1 MGSATAGDE
10 PPWWTPQW
18 QALADGAVDH
28 DADSVP
34 SATSVTSDALDALGT
49 SEAIL
54 TVWPRLTDE
63 QRDTVR
69 RRVKSEGVLV
79 EGELFVCLAVA
90 MPESS
95 WEPANPFIANLF
107 GPSWTRGLTMSA
119 DAVRSLV
126 HDPWSL
132 PGPWLEPI
140 VEDRWSVV
148 MDSALWS
155 PMVTDVV
162 HDAIV
167 TDRITLDE
175 ATALH
180 AQTCRDIDCVILDLR
195 PDSPWERAGRHLA
208 ASSPFLRRL
217 AVQHPGCPLEDRVA
231 MLDDDSAEVARAA
244 VLLPAPAEFDQA
256 LLAHTRF
263 VLRKELGRLPD
274 RALSALGNADAAGWE
289 RMAQWCR
296 PTVSSRYRDA
306 FMGHEAWKVRAAY
319 VKAHHGDEPTAAL
332 AAADEHPRV
341 RAALASHTADTA
353 VLSRLAHDD
362 DARVRNAAARR
373 VVSQM
378 ARR

>member
-1 MGSATAGDE
+1 VPAGDE

-18 QALADGAVDH
+18 QALADSAGDH

-34 SATSVTSDALDALGT
+34 RATPVTPDALDALST
-49 SEAIL
+49 SKAIL

-69 RRVKSEGVLV
+69 RRVRSEGVLV
-79 EGELFVCLAVA
+79 AGELFVCLAVA
-90 MPESS
+90 MPETS
-95 WEPANPFIANLF
+95 WEPANPHIANLF
-107 GPSWTRGLTMSA
+107 GPSWTRGLTMSV
-119 DAVRSLV
+119 DAVRTLV
-126 HDPWSL
+126 RNPWSL

-140 VEDRWSVV
+140 VEGRWSFVV
-148 MDSALWS
+148 ESPLWE

-162 HDAIV
+162 HDAVV

-180 AQTCRDIDCVILDLR
+180 TRTCRDSDCVILDLR

-244 VLLPAPAEFDQA
+244 VLLPAPAEFDHA

-274 RALSALGNADAAGWE
+274 RALSALGNADVVGWE
-289 RMAQWCR
+289 RMAKWCR
-296 PTVSSRYRDA
+296 PSVSSRYRDA

-332 AAADEHPRV
+332 AAADENPRV

-362 DARVRNAAARR
+362 DARVRSAAARR
-373 VVSQM
+373 VVSHMTQ
-378 ARR
+378 A

>member
-1 MGSATAGDE
+1 MGSAHASDE

-18 QALADGAVDH
+18 QALADGAGDH
-28 DADSVP
+28 DADSAP
-34 SATSVTSDALDALGT
+34 SATSVAPDVLDALGT
-49 SEAIL
+49 SEAFL
-54 TVWPRLTDE
+54 SVWPRLTRE
-63 QRDTVR
+63 QRDVVR
-69 RRVKSEGVLV
+69 RRVKAEDVLV
-79 EGELFVCLAVA
+79 SGELFACLAVS
-90 MPESS
+90 MPDES
-95 WEPANPFIANLF
+95 WEPSNIYISNLF
-107 GPSWTRGLTMSA
+107 GPSWTRGLTMSV

-126 HDPWSL
+126 HNPWSL

-140 VEDRWSVV
+140 VEDRWSFVV
-148 MDSALWS
+148 ESALWE

-180 AQTCRDIDCVILDLR
+180 TQTCRDVDCVILDLR

-244 VLLPAPAEFDQA
+244 VLLPAPAEFDHA
-256 LLAHTRF
+256 LLAHKRF
-263 VLRKELGRLPD
+263 VLRKELARSPD
-274 RALSALGNADAAGWE
+274 RALAALDDADSAGWE
-289 RMAQWCR
+289 RMAKWCR
-296 PTVSSRYRDA
+296 PSVSSRYRDA
-306 FMGHEAWKVRAAY
+306 FMGHDAWKVRAAY
-319 VKAHHGDEPTAAL
+319 VKAHHGDGPTAAL

-341 RAALASHTADTA
+341 RAALAAHTADTA

-362 DARVRNAAARR
+362 DARVRTAAARR
-373 VVSQM
+373 VLSQM
-378 ARR
+378 TQT